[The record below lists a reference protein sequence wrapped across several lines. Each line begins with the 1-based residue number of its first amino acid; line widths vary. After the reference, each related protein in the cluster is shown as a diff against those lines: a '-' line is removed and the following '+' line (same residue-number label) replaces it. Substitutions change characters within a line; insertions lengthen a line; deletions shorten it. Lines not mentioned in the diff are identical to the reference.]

1 MWEWSVRIRVKPH
14 DVGSSF
20 SVPILLG
27 KVPDDPHE
35 WRTCSAYVGSHS
47 VFANSRTRPE
57 VVTEGTVLLQEAI
70 AERSGLDGF
79 EPDIVKPWLKENL
92 HWGVLKPGGTE
103 VPVEDVPSLEVTV
116 VAVPLTF
123 PPDAAFPVPG
133 QPVYHPDVTSGRP
146 GGACT

>member
-47 VFANSRTRPE
+47 VFANSRTRPD

-70 AERSGLDGF
+70 AERSGLAGF

-92 HWGVLKPGGTE
+92 HWGVLK
-103 VPVEDVPSLEVTV
+103 VSQ
-116 VAVPLTF
+116 A
-123 PPDAAFPVPG
+123 
-133 QPVYHPDVTSGRP
+133 
-146 GGACT
+146 